1 MKRSALLIALFLP
14 LFCRAAAT
22 HWTDF
27 TLDRGH
33 VFLPVTIEGIES
45 RVMLDSGAQI
55 NSINKAFIGK
65 HDLELDGGRAVKIQG
80 VYKIEKR
87 STFNNVKVN
96 IFGSDFELDSL
107 VEGNLGHH
115 SNGLLLGASFFQNF
129 IVQLDYPN
137 KKMRLITRDSVN
149 MYDVANVRTVVQ
161 QGSGMPIAQIE
172 INGKA
177 HWLLIDTGNSG
188 SLFVDRKVASR
199 VGLLDKVEATSESY
213 GVNGSGVNEFA
224 TADTVKFGPYEIS
237 DVKVSFPTEGQKTHI
252 ESQYKELGSRLGGKK
267 VVGLIGYD
275 LLKDFIVTLEYS
287 TAKMHIGLPE

>member
-1 MKRSALLIALFLP
+1 MRRSVYLIALLLPFLSH
-14 LFCRAAAT
+14 AAAT

-27 TLDRGH
+27 ILDRGH

-45 RVMLDSGAQI
+45 RVMLDSGAQV

-65 HDLELDGGRAVKIQG
+65 NDLELDSGRAINIQG

-96 IFGSDFELDSL
+96 IFGSEFELDNL

-115 SNGLLLGASFFQNF
+115 SNGLLLGSGFFQNF

-137 KKMRLITRDSVN
+137 QKIRLLTRDSVN
-149 MYDVANVRTVVQ
+149 MHDVANVRTVVQ

-172 INGKA
+172 INGKTV
-177 HWLLIDTGNSG
+177 WLLIDTGNAG
-188 SLFVDRKVASR
+188 SIFVDRKVASR
-199 VGLLDKVEATSESY
+199 AGLLDNIEGVSESF
-213 GVNGSGVNEFA
+213 GANGFGANEFA
-224 TADTVKFGPYEIS
+224 TADTVKFGPFEVS
-237 DVKVSFPTEGQKTHI
+237 NVKVSFPAEGQKTHI

-275 LLKDFIVTLEYS
+275 LLKDFVVTLEYS